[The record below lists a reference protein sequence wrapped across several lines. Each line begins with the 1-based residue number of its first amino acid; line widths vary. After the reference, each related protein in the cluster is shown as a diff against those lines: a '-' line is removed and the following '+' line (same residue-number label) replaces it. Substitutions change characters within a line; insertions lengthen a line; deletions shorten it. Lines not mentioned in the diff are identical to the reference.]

1 MAKLGFETGGNPGGA
16 GYEGLTGKD
25 SYVRTIGDL
34 ATNGAAIS
42 ESIDYEN
49 GLEAKPGINWDAPVD
64 GRCAESGPNMVLPL
78 GRDPWG
84 MPMSPEELREAGA
97 RQTFKPYIKK
107 LI

>member
-16 GYEGLTGKD
+16 GNEGLTGKD

-42 ESIDYEN
+42 KSIDSEN
-49 GLEAKPGINWDAPVD
+49 GLEAKPGIYWDAPVD

-84 MPMSPEELREAGA
+84 MRMSSDELLEAGA
-97 RQTFKPYIKK
+97 DQKFITY
-107 LI
+107 

>member
-16 GYEGLTGKD
+16 GNEGLTGED

-42 ESIDYEN
+42 KSIDSEN
-49 GLEAKPGINWDAPVD
+49 GLEAKPGIYWDAPVD

-84 MPMSPEELREAGA
+84 MPMSSDELLKAGA
-97 RQTFKPYIKK
+97 GQTFTPPER
-107 LI
+107 